1 MKRFLKYGVL
11 LSLSWSPLAGRAQDE
26 REKAEADLN
35 KIRTAALEFP
45 GGGIDLDSF
54 RQRLKSL
61 NNEADQQQE
70 LISAMGRVGR
80 SGQPLSLPF
89 RIRAPFE
96 VSLAQRRAQYMMQV
110 LSADLNGD
118 LVVSLAELKETISIG
133 ITNGAAETF
142 LAGDTNSDNVL
153 DQTELRFAVEQQAE
167 ADIGRN
173 REESS
178 PLEILDFDKDGY
190 LSAEELERAI
200 KALTL

>member
-1 MKRFLKYGVL
+1 VRRFLKYWLL
-11 LSLSWSPLAGRAQDE
+11 LSLSWAPVAGHAQDD
-26 REKAEADLN
+26 REKSEADLD

-45 GGGIDLDSF
+45 GGGIDLDPF

-61 NNEADQQQE
+61 SNELDQRQE
-70 LISAMGRVGR
+70 LLRELGRASR

-89 RIRAPFE
+89 RIKAPYE
-96 VSLAQRRAQYMMQV
+96 VALAQRRAQYLMQV

-118 LVVSLAELKETISIG
+118 FAVSLAELKEAISIG
-133 ITNGAAETF
+133 ISSGAAETF

-153 DQTELRFAVEQQAE
+153 DQTELMFAVEQQAE
-167 ADIGRN
+167 TDLGRN

-190 LSAEELERAI
+190 LSAEEVLRAI